1 MYTSDNQ
8 ETKTAKV
15 KIYTLKK
22 KKKQTFKLSSKN
34 SSVRC
39 GQCVT
44 VEHDVNEDREKVGGP
59 PSGDGGYIPEI
70 QFVERSQTRLP
81 GLPMS
86 LPDCSPGL
94 SRPN

>member
-8 ETKTAKV
+8 ETKKAKV
-15 KIYTLKK
+15 KIYIFKK
-22 KKKQTFKLSSKN
+22 NKTFNLSSKN

-44 VEHDVNEDREKVGGP
+44 VEHDVNEDREKVGVP

-70 QFVERSQTRLP
+70 QFIEWSQTRLP
-81 GLPMS
+81 RLPMS